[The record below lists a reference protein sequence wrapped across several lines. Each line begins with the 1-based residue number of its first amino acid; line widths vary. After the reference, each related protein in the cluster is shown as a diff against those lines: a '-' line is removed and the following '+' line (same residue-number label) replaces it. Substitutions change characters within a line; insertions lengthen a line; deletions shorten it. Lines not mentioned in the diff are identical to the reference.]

1 MIIINQEKSCVVN
14 TDNTYCIILRK
25 IGSKFF
31 IIANFG
37 IEKEVPLGTYSTQEN
52 AQSVLKRVIEMLPF
66 AGNVFYMPEE
76 E

>member
-1 MIIINQEKSCVVN
+1 MIIIDQEKKAVVN
-14 TDNTYCIILRK
+14 TNKTYCIILRK

-37 IEKEVPLGTYSTQEN
+37 LDKEVSLGTYSTQEN
-52 AQSVLKRVIEMLPF
+52 AQSVLKRIIELLPF
-66 AGNVFYMPEE
+66 EGNVFYMPEE